1 MDLTLGELCF
11 CSREAVCELVT
22 SRDVAMEAQ
31 QSAEAVVAAC
41 AQR

>member
-1 MDLTLGELCF
+1 MDLTLGEL
-11 CSREAVCELVT
+11 RVCLQEPVAELVT